1 MKISVAF
8 IVYNGAQYLRTQLD
22 SILAQTH
29 KVDEIIICDDASY
42 DYTKEVLEEYKNK
55 NPNLFFIHYNSE
67 NIGPTKN
74 IEKAIQACS
83 GDIILLT
90 DQDDYWESNKV
101 ETILQWFEQNQ
112 NMNGVFTNGSLIN
125 SNGELDN
132 KYSLWDAMSFPYKT
146 IKSKTELNSN
156 LKLYINTVENCV
168 TGATLAIRNNL
179 PFLQKPFPTI
189 KNLVHDRWLAINLA
203 ETNSLGILE
212 DKLIRYRIH
221 SAQAIGGMTENLEK
235 YIELNANLL
244 EGTPNTNNSIISFKD
259 LSYILNKIETNL
271 QIQNEISKIE
281 NKNFDNT
288 NYIAIL
294 KNKHKVYLEYGF
306 AKWPILSG
314 LRKFKKLF
322 IA

>member
-8 IVYNGAQYLRTQLD
+8 IVYNGSQYLRTQLD

-42 DYTKEVLEEYKNK
+42 DNTKEILEEYKNK
-55 NPNLFFIHYNSE
+55 HPNLFFIYYNTK

-74 IEKAIQACS
+74 IEKAIQVCT
-83 GDIILLT
+83 GELILLA
-90 DQDDYWESNKV
+90 DQDDYWEAHKV
-101 ETILQWFEQNQ
+101 ETIVKWFEQNPT
-112 NMNGVFTNGSLIN
+112 MNGVFTNGSLMN
-125 SNGELDN
+125 SKGELDN
-132 KYSLWDAMSFPYKT
+132 KYALWDAMSFPYKT
-146 IKSKTELNSN
+146 ILSKIELNDS
-156 LKLYINTVENCV
+156 LKLYINTVENAV

-203 ETNSLGILE
+203 EDNSLGILE
-212 DKLIRYRIH
+212 DNLIRYRIH
-221 SAQAIGGMTENLEK
+221 SAQAIGGMTENIEK

-244 EGTPNTNNSIISFKD
+244 EGMPNLNNCIARFKD
-259 LSYILNKIETNL
+259 LRYILNKIETNL

-288 NYIAIL
+288 NYITTL
-294 KNKHKVYLEYGF
+294 NNKHTIYLEYGYT
-306 AKWPILSG
+306 KWPLLSY

>member
-8 IVYNGAQYLRTQLD
+8 IVYNGAQYMRTQLD

-29 KVDEIIICDDASY
+29 KVDEIIVCDDASS
-42 DYTKEVLEEYKNK
+42 DNTKEILEEYKNK
-55 NPNLFFIHYNSE
+55 HSNLFFIHYNNQ

-74 IEKAIQACS
+74 IEKAIQACT
-83 GDIILLT
+83 GELILLA
-90 DQDDYWESNKV
+90 DQDDYWEAHKV
-101 ETILQWFEQNQ
+101 ETFIKYFEQNPT
-112 NMNGVFTNGSLIN
+112 MNGVFTNGSLMN
-125 SNGELDN
+125 SKEELDN
-132 KYSLWDAMSFPYKT
+132 KYSLWDVMSFPYKT
-146 IKSKTELNSN
+146 IISKTELNNS
-156 LKLYINTVENCV
+156 LKLYINTVENAV

-179 PFLQKPFPTI
+179 PFFKQPFPII

-203 ETNSLGILE
+203 ENNSLGILE

-221 SAQAIGGMTENLEK
+221 SAQAIGGMTENIEK

-244 EGTPNTNNSIISFKD
+244 DGTPNINNSIVSFQD

-281 NKNFDNT
+281 TKNFNNA

-294 KNKHKVYLEYGF
+294 KNKHTIYLEYGF
-306 AKWPILSG
+306 TKWPILSG

>member
-8 IVYNGAQYLRTQLD
+8 IVYNGSQYLRTQLD

-42 DYTKEVLEEYKNK
+42 DNTKEILEEYKNK
-55 NPNLFFIHYNSE
+55 HPNLFFIYYNTK

-74 IEKAIQACS
+74 IEKAIQVCT
-83 GDIILLT
+83 GELILLA
-90 DQDDYWESNKV
+90 DQDDYWEAHKV
-101 ETILQWFEQNQ
+101 ETIVKWFEQNPT
-112 NMNGVFTNGSLIN
+112 MNGVFTSGSLMN
-125 SNGELDN
+125 SKGELDN
-132 KYSLWDAMSFPYKT
+132 KYALWDAMSFPYKT
-146 IKSKTELNSN
+146 IISKIELNDS
-156 LKLYINTVENCV
+156 LKLYINTVENAV

-179 PFLQKPFPTI
+179 PFLKQPFPII

-203 ETNSLGILE
+203 ENKSLGILE

-221 SAQAIGGMTENLEK
+221 SAQAIGGMTKNIEK
-235 YIELNANLL
+235 YIELNDNLL
-244 EGTPNTNNSIISFKD
+244 GGTPNINNSIASFKD
-259 LSYILNKIETNL
+259 LRYILNKIEINL

-281 NKNFDNT
+281 NKIFDNT
-288 NYIAIL
+288 NYITTL
-294 KNKHKVYLEYGF
+294 NNKHTIYLEYSYT
-306 AKWPILSG
+306 KWPLLSY

>member
-8 IVYNGAQYLRTQLD
+8 IVYNGSQYLRTQLD

-29 KVDEIIICDDASY
+29 KVDEIIICDDSSY
-42 DYTKEVLEEYKNK
+42 DNTQKILEEYKNK
-55 NPNLFFIHYNSE
+55 LPNLFFNNYNTE

-74 IEKAIQACS
+74 IEKAIRACT
-83 GDIILLT
+83 GELILLA
-90 DQDDYWESNKV
+90 DQDDYWEPNKV
-101 ETILQWFEQNQ
+101 HTVVKWFEQNPT
-112 NMNGVFTNGSLIN
+112 MNGVFTNGSLMN
-125 SNGELDN
+125 SKGELDN
-132 KYSLWDAMSFPYKT
+132 KYSLWDIMSFPYKT

-156 LKLYINTVENCV
+156 LKLYINTVENAV

-179 PFLQKPFPTI
+179 AFLKQPFPVI

-203 ETNSLGILE
+203 ENNSLGILE
-212 DKLIRYRIH
+212 EKLIRYRIH
-221 SAQAIGGMTENLEK
+221 SEQAIGGMTENIEK
-235 YIELNANLL
+235 YIDLNTNLL
-244 EGTPNTNNSIISFKD
+244 EGTPNINNSIVSFKD
-259 LSYILNKIETNL
+259 LRYILNKIETNL

-294 KNKHKVYLEYGF
+294 KNKHTIYLEYGF
-306 AKWPILSG
+306 EKWPILSR

>member
-29 KVDEIIICDDASY
+29 KVDEIIVYDDASS
-42 DYTKEVLEEYKNK
+42 DNTKEILEEYKNK
-55 NPNLFFIHYNSE
+55 HPNLFFIHYNTG

-74 IEKAIQACS
+74 IEKAIQSCT
-83 GDIILLT
+83 GELILLA
-90 DQDDYWESNKV
+90 DQDDYWEAHKV
-101 ETILQWFEQNQ
+101 ETIVKWFEQNPT
-112 NMNGVFTNGSLIN
+112 MNGVFTNGTIMN

-132 KYSLWDAMSFPYKT
+132 KYALWDIMSFPYKT
-146 IKSKTELNSN
+146 VKSKTELNSN

-179 PFLQKPFPTI
+179 PFLKQPFPII

-203 ETNSLGILE
+203 ELNSLGILE

-221 SAQAIGGMTENLEK
+221 SAQAIGGMTENIEK
-235 YIELNANLL
+235 YIELNSNLFV
-244 EGTPNTNNSIISFKD
+244 GNPNINNSISTFKD
-259 LSYILNKIETNL
+259 LRYILNKIETNL

-281 NKNFDNT
+281 NKSFDNT

-294 KNKHKVYLEYGF
+294 KNKHKIYLEYGF

>member
-8 IVYNGAQYLRTQLD
+8 IVYNGAQYMRTQLD

-29 KVDEIIICDDASY
+29 KVDEIIVCDDASS
-42 DYTKEVLEEYKNK
+42 DNTKEILEEYKNK
-55 NPNLFFIHYNSE
+55 HSNLFFIHYNNQ

-74 IEKAIQACS
+74 IEKAIQACT
-83 GDIILLT
+83 GELILLA
-90 DQDDYWESNKV
+90 DQDDYWEEHKV
-101 ETILQWFEQNQ
+101 ETIIKWFEENPT
-112 NMNGVFTNGSLIN
+112 MKGLFTNGAIMN

-132 KYSLWDAMSFPYKT
+132 KYALWDIMSFPYKT
-146 IKSKTELNSN
+146 VKSKTEFNSN
-156 LKLYINTVENCV
+156 LKLYINTVENAV

-179 PFLQKPFPTI
+179 AFLKQPFPVI
-189 KNLVHDRWLAINLA
+189 KHLVHDRWLAINLA

-221 SAQAIGGMTENLEK
+221 SAQAIGGMTKNIEK
-235 YIELNANLL
+235 YIELNDNLL
-244 EGTPNTNNSIISFKD
+244 EGMPNINNSIASFKD
-259 LSYILNKIETNL
+259 LRYILNKIETNF
-271 QIQNEISKIE
+271 QIQNEISKIK

-288 NYIAIL
+288 NYITTL
-294 KNKHKVYLEYGF
+294 NNKHKVYLEYGF
-306 AKWPILSG
+306 AKWPILIG

>member
-1 MKISVAF
+1 
-8 IVYNGAQYLRTQLD
+8 LRTQLD

-42 DYTKEVLEEYKNK
+42 DNTKEKLEEYKSNH
-55 NPNLFFIHYNSE
+55 PNLFFIHYNTE

-74 IEKAIQACS
+74 IEKAIQACT
-83 GDIILLT
+83 GELILLA
-90 DQDDYWESNKV
+90 DQDDYWEPNKV
-101 ETILQWFEQNQ
+101 DTILKWFEKNPT
-112 NMNGVFTNGSLIN
+112 MNGVFTKGSLIN
-125 SNGELDN
+125 SKGELDN

-146 IKSKTELNSN
+146 IRSKTELNNN
-156 LKLYINTVENCV
+156 LKLYINTVENAV

-179 PFLQKPFPTI
+179 PFLKQPFPII

-203 ETNSLGILE
+203 ENNSLGILD
-212 DKLIRYRIH
+212 DKLIHYRIH
-221 SAQAIGGMTENLEK
+221 SEQAIGGMTENIEK
-235 YIELNANLL
+235 YIELNTNLL
-244 EGTPNTNNSIISFKD
+244 EGTPNTSNNILGFKD
-259 LSYILNKIETNL
+259 LRYILNKIETNL

-281 NKNFDNT
+281 TKSFDNT

-294 KNKHKVYLEYGF
+294 KNKHKIYLEFGF
-306 AKWPILSG
+306 TKWPILSS